1 MKFLLLFS
9 FLCTSLYSTMSMAT
23 LQKNDIKS
31 QVGEPSTL
39 IFQLQKPFFKRSEIE
54 AFLLRSPF
62 FSKENNIAKL
72 ETLVLD
78 TKSNQLTLHFYPTQK
93 TSGSSLLPP
102 MSLRGNTILWEPFSY
117 EFTLPKEATFL
128 QPFLNLDEQPIPIV
142 QSKELDSVVEQL
154 LLQQKERFE
163 STQRNLLYGVNGF
176 LLLMVLI
183 LLYKLLHK
191 RLERIQNKQKE
202 LLAQR
207 KLHRSLLQALKKKRP
222 AWDLLHQWL
231 VEYVANESKEKRERT
246 PLELASYFQEN
257 NNERLLKVALM
268 IQQYAYLPS
277 SDFEP
282 FEMACHAVK
291 T

>member
-9 FLCTSLYSTMSMAT
+9 FLCTSLYSAMSVAT

-31 QVGEPSTL
+31 QVGGSSTL
-39 IFQLQKPFFKRSEIE
+39 IFQLQEPFFKRNEIE

-78 TKSNQLTLHFYPTQK
+78 TKSKQLTLHFYPTQE
-93 TSGSSLLPP
+93 TRGSCLLPP

-117 EFTLPKEATFL
+117 EFTLPKEAAFL
-128 QPFLNLDEQPIPIV
+128 QSFLNLDEQPIPIV

-154 LLQQKERFE
+154 LLQQKEGFE

-191 RLERIQNKQKE
+191 RLERIQNRQKE

-207 KLHRSLLQALKKKRP
+207 KLHRSLLQALKEKRP
-222 AWDLLHQWL
+222 AWNLLHQWL

-268 IQQYAYLPS
+268 MQQYAYLPS

-282 FEMACHAVK
+282 FETACRIVK